1 MIDKTEK
8 IILGVDPGTRFMGY
22 GVLLIQKGEMK
33 VLQYGVI
40 NVSKYSTQ
48 EVKLQNLW
56 LDCEK
61 TTMRLLGAMPN
72 LSFLTHIGIL

>member
-1 MIDKTEK
+1 MNNNTEK

-22 GVLLIQKGEMK
+22 GVILVQRNEMK

-48 EVKLQNLW
+48 EIKLKKIY
-56 LDCEK
+56 E
-61 TTMRLLGAMPN
+61 RIISVIEEFMPDEIKN
-72 LSFLTHIGIL
+72 TSFFT